1 MPDICGFLESII
13 IRNGSCWAL
22 CALESPCF
30 ARKETHPDDIKA
42 RGIRSSRTPFR
53 PTWIRSL
60 FRARSRNRLISGRL
74 IPLPCARM
82 TCKEWNPQEHLGPA
96 PWQRI
101 AISAWSAS
109 FWSFCARDRKRQ
121 VAERRNRP
129 QATKRRGSQGTRT
142 ISIYAVTS
150 SGQRLMTDLCSCKN
164 IIHFNNVVVEE

>member
-1 MPDICGFLESII
+1 MFVKKKIDAIVDYSGYLWISRVDYNKKWF
-13 IRNGSCWAL
+13 AL
-22 CALESPCF
+22 SPLCMRIALLRREKKPIPTTL
-30 ARKETHPDDIKA
+30 R

-53 PTWIRSL
+53 ATWMRSL

-109 FWSFCARDRKRQ
+109 SRSFCARNRKRQ
-121 VAERRNRP
+121 VVERRNRP
-129 QATKRRGSQGTRT
+129 
-142 ISIYAVTS
+142 
-150 SGQRLMTDLCSCKN
+150 
-164 IIHFNNVVVEE
+164 